1 MVDNIKNIIILFLI
15 ATIGI
20 YNILLNNAK
29 NVVEDVTLEKE
40 VLEKNLQNIIK
51 VKSTEVKVV
60 TREGDKV
67 ITKVEYLPPEG
78 QIKISTDLDN
88 NQHIE
93 LIDRGWTFGPN
104 IGISYSDKMS
114 FMIGARLFYWNRYGG
129 GLAINSK
136 GLSVYLDRRID
147 DFFNFLP
154 NSSIGVFIGKQEL
167 GIKLSAFL

>member
-1 MVDNIKNIIILFLI
+1 MDKIKNIIIIFLI
-15 ATIGI
+15 TTVGI

-29 NVVEDVTLEKE
+29 DKVEDITLEKE
-40 VLEKNLQNIIK
+40 IIEKNLQNIIK
-51 VKSTEVKVV
+51 VKNTEVKVV
-60 TREGDKV
+60 TRDGDKV
-67 ITKVEYLPPEG
+67 TTRIEYLPPEG

-88 NQHIE
+88 KQHIE
-93 LIDRGWTFGPN
+93 LIDRGWTFRPN

-114 FMIGARLFYWNRYGG
+114 FMLGARLFYWNRYGG
-129 GLAINSK
+129 GVAINST
-136 GLSVYLDRRID
+136 GLSLYVDRRID